1 MAKLNK
7 ILKWNDWIA
16 FALLSLTWGTSFIL
30 IKKSLIAFDS
40 VQVASLRILIATLAF
55 LPVVLLNLKK
65 IQWNNWYKYMILGLL
80 GGGIPPFLF
89 AFAQTKVSS
98 SLAGALN
105 ALTPIFTILIAV
117 MLFKTKIGGRK
128 LLGVII
134 GFLGAGLIIYYTNS
148 SFEGGFFYSSLILV
162 ATVCYAF
169 NVNMVKKVF
178 NNHNPV
184 VLTAASFIFF
194 GPFLIILLLKGDFL
208 EVMKTHPDAYLSL
221 GAVTILSLFSTVL
234 ATILFFKLV
243 QKSNAIFA
251 SSVSYAIPLVAL
263 FWGVL
268 DGENFSVIHILS
280 LLFILTGVHLTRNKK

>member
-1 MAKLNK
+1 MSKFNK

-30 IKKSLIAFDS
+30 IKKSLLAFDS

-55 LPVVLLNLKK
+55 LPVVLLNIKK
-65 IQWNNWYKYMILGLL
+65 IQWNNWYKYLILGLM

-105 ALTPIFTILIAV
+105 ALTPIFTALIAV
-117 MLFKTKIGGRK
+117 ILFKTKIGGRK

-148 SFEGGFFYSSLILV
+148 SFEGGFFYSSLILI
-162 ATVCYAF
+162 ATVFYAF
-169 NVNMVKKVF
+169 NVNMVKKFF

-184 VLTAASFIFF
+184 VLTSASFIFF
-194 GPFLIILLLKGDFL
+194 GPFVIILLLNGDFF

-263 FWGVL
+263 FWGFL
-268 DGENFSVIHILS
+268 DGENFSVFHVLS
-280 LLFILTGVHLTRNKK
+280 LLLILTGVHLTRNKK